1 MQSVAGVV
9 VIPHRTTD
17 TRCSAG
23 KVAIAGVSVEDK
35 KPSSPSKPST
45 EDKKKSSIQPGS
57 GQQDEVKSNCAK
69 PPTTNHLRDLFI
81 SLDKV
86 PIVLSS
92 SHTTPPVAPKSTRL
106 IQDGDR
112 YIFLVEDTRGT
123 KVSSVP
129 VGTPASATQG
139 TDEGTETE
147 GGNEEEG
154 EEEADFSDGGS
165 EASLEEVRQHHRIIK
180 TQKQD
185 DPDYLTLFE
194 AHQRRLEDT
203 GSPTQ
208 GQGWCE

>member
-1 MQSVAGVV
+1 M
-9 VIPHRTTD
+9 
-17 TRCSAG
+17 
-23 KVAIAGVSVEDK
+23 EDK
-35 KPSSPSKPST
+35 KPASPSKPST

-57 GQQDEVKSNCAK
+57 GQQDEVKSNCTK

-81 SLDKV
+81 SLEKV

-129 VGTPASATQG
+129 VGTPASATKG

-154 EEEADFSDGGS
+154 EEEAAPMVLCLRFF
-165 EASLEEVRQHHRIIK
+165 RWRIRSIAGRSAP
-180 TQKQD
+180 TPPNNQD
-185 DPDYLTLFE
+185 TE
-194 AHQRRLEDT
+194 TRR
-203 GSPTQ
+203 S
-208 GQGWCE
+208 